1 MAKFLLMPINAEF
14 ELYNPKTSKW
24 LAVWFSL
31 WVQLFCLEVQSRSA
45 YLLSFF
51 LHASHGFEVLSFFND
66 KSKALFLRKKMWFKF
81 IIFWVKMNDLKI
93 PLIHLLLFFLLW
105 IFFYLCNKGNLF
117 LIGSRGKNLGSV
129 CTVFLPTAKM
139 SNLNHKPLKIVRREG
154 SLITLKLVL
163 RLTIRTLSVKATWQ
177 LHWLRSNKQ

>member
-45 YLLSFF
+45 CLLSFF
-51 LHASHGFEVLSFFND
+51 LHACHGFEVLSFFND
-66 KSKALFLRKKMWFKF
+66 KSKALFLRKKMWFNLYF
-81 IIFWVKMNDLKI
+81 FWVKINDLKI
-93 PLIHLLLFFLLW
+93 PLIHLLPFLLW

-117 LIGSRGKNLGSV
+117 LIGLRGKILGSV
-129 CTVFLPTAKM
+129 CTIFLPTAKI
-139 SNLNHKPLKIVRREG
+139 SNLNHKPLKIVRRKG
-154 SLITLKLVL
+154 PLITLKLVL
-163 RLTIRTLSVKATWQ
+163 RLTIRTLSVKATCQ
-177 LHWLRSNKQ
+177 LHWLSNNKQ

>member
-1 MAKFLLMPINAEF
+1 MAQFLLMPINAGF

-31 WVQLFCLEVQSRSA
+31 WVQLFCSEVQRHSA

-51 LHASHGFEVLSFFND
+51 LHASHGFEVLSFFKTRAKLYFLGRKCGLNL
-66 KSKALFLRKKMWFKF
+66 LF
-81 IIFWVKMNDLKI
+81 FWVKMHDLKI
-93 PLIHLLLFFLLW
+93 ALIHLLPFSLW

-117 LIGSRGKNLGSV
+117 LIGSRGKILGSV
-129 CTVFLPTAKM
+129 CTIFLPTAKI
-139 SNLNHKPLKIVRREG
+139 SNLKLKPLKIVRRKG

-163 RLTIRTLSVKATWQ
+163 RLTIRTLSVKATCQ
-177 LHWLRSNKQ
+177 LHWLSNNKQ